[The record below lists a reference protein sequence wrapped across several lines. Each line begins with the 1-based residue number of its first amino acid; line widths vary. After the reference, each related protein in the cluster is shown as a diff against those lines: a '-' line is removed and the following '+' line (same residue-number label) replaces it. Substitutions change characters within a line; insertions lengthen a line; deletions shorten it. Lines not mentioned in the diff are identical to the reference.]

1 MQPVYID
8 LHIHTYPDAND
19 RSTDYDVVT
28 LVRKIKEY
36 NNDEPFLISFTDH
49 NTINKKAYLAAK
61 AVGVNLLLGAELHIK
76 NHDDV
81 EAFHCHIYFNL
92 DVTEEN
98 IKALNDILDK
108 LYTNKLP
115 CKTDQ
120 SIPDIQK
127 VINAFDPFEFMLLP
141 HAGQKHGQ
149 FNYSLHEGEQGG

>member
-8 LHIHTYPDAND
+8 LHIHTYPDANN
-19 RSTDYDVVT
+19 RSTDYDVAT

-36 NNDEPFLISFTDH
+36 NSDEPFLISFTDH
-49 NTINKKAYLAAK
+49 NTINKEAYLAAK

-98 IKALNDILDK
+98 IKALNDILANCTQTNCHAK
-108 LYTNKLP
+108 LTSRYPT
-115 CKTDQ
+115 
-120 SIPDIQK
+120 
-127 VINAFDPFEFMLLP
+127 
-141 HAGQKHGQ
+141 
-149 FNYSLHEGEQGG
+149 YRR

>member
-1 MQPVYID
+1 MQPIYID
-8 LHIHTYPDAND
+8 LHIHTYPDAAHP
-19 RSTDYDVVT
+19 TPGYDVAT

-36 NNDEPFLISFTDH
+36 NGDEPFLISFTDH
-49 NTINKKAYLAAK
+49 NTINKEAYLAAK

-115 CKTDQ
+115 CKPSSQ
-120 SIPDIQK
+120 YPIYK
-127 VINAFDPFEFMLLP
+127 
-141 HAGQKHGQ
+141 K
-149 FNYSLHEGEQGG
+149 

>member
-8 LHIHTYPDAND
+8 LHIHTYPNAND
-19 RSTDYDVVT
+19 RSMDYDVVT
-28 LVRKIKEY
+28 LVKKIEEY

-61 AVGVNLLLGAELHIK
+61 AIGVNLLLGAELHIK

-81 EAFHCHIYFNL
+81 EAFHCHIYFNM

-98 IKALNDILDK
+98 IKALNEILDK

-120 SIPDIQK
+120 
-127 VINAFDPFEFMLLP
+127 
-141 HAGQKHGQ
+141 
-149 FNYSLHEGEQGG
+149 